1 MNLEEL
7 AVAILDNSCSNPSDK
22 FTGYNVYRVEL
33 HCAIATIHA
42 SKRSGE
48 WHIAAVDWAEC

>member
-7 AVAILDNSCSNPSDK
+7 AIALLDNSCSNPSDK
-22 FTGYNVYRVEL
+22 FSGYNAYRIEL

-42 SKRSGE
+42 SKDSGE
-48 WHIAAVDWAEC
+48 WRIAAVDWEDC